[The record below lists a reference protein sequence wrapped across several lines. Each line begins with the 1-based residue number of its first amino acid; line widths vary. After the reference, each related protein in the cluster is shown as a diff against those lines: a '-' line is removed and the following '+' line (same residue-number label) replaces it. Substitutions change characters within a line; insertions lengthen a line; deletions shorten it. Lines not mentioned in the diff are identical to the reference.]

1 VTVGAVPATAT
12 TAFFSSSPKS
22 LRRRCIHRH
31 SSAYWGRSALVDGKP
46 ARCVNNHMNPTGV
59 RPRVH
64 RVAKENVSV
73 IAGVHGVVPP
83 HRYTQAEVIQALL
96 ELPGYDGLAEA
107 VSRLHASAKV
117 QSRHLVLPIEE
128 YQNLT
133 DFGQANDLFI
143 EHAVELGCAAV
154 SGALDEA
161 GLEPRDVDLI
171 MSTTVTGVAV
181 PSLDARIAGRLGLR
195 PDVRRV
201 PLFGLGCVAGAAGV
215 ARMNDYLRG
224 APDDVAVLVSVELCS
239 LTRKH
244 NPSMA
249 TLVAGALFGDGA
261 SAVVAVGERRAEQV
275 DPAGPDILDSRSHL
289 YPDSLRTMGWDIG
302 THGFEI
308 VLGPEVATVVEQYL
322 GDDVTN
328 FLAAHDLNI
337 SDVGAWVSHPG
348 GPKVIEAI
356 TATLGLPDDALEL
369 TWRSL
374 GEVGNLSSS
383 SVLHV
388 LRDTIAKRPPSGSPG
403 VLMAMGPGFCSELVL
418 LRWH

>member
-1 VTVGAVPATAT
+1 
-12 TAFFSSSPKS
+12 
-22 LRRRCIHRH
+22 
-31 SSAYWGRSALVDGKP
+31 
-46 ARCVNNHMNPTGV
+46 MNPTDV
-59 RPRVH
+59 RLRVH

-73 IAGVHGVVPP
+73 IAGVHGELPP

-96 ELPGYDGLAEA
+96 ELPGYDGLAQA

-133 DFGQANDLFI
+133 DFGKANDLFI

-161 GLEPRDVDLI
+161 GLEPADVDLI

-289 YPDSLRTMGWDIG
+289 YPDSLRTMGWDVG
-302 THGFEI
+302 ARGFEL
-308 VLGPEVATVVEQYL
+308 VLSPDLPAVIERYL
-322 GDDVTN
+322 GDDVTE
-328 FLAAHDLNI
+328 FLATHGLSIA
-337 SDVGAWVSHPG
+337 DVATWVSHPG
-348 GPKVIEAI
+348 GPKIMESI
-356 TATLGLPDDALEL
+356 IATLGLPADALEL
-369 TWRSL
+369 AWRSL
-374 GEVGNLSSS
+374 SEVGNLSSA

-388 LRDTIAKRPPSGSPG
+388 LRDTIAKHPPKGSPG

-418 LRWH
+418 LRWK